1 MITLTLVEQRVRQ
14 HLIECA
20 RNPKNPNDPKSAC
33 ITYGGLASA
42 VDPDHEMWKPP
53 RYHGIGT
60 ALGHVSVYESQ
71 HHRPLLSA
79 LVVLAGINHP
89 GDGFA
94 DDLGRKTLHL
104 EIPEG
109 GERAFWLDQV
119 QQVVAFWSA
128 PDLIMMLDGMHDDV
142 MAELSKAKRLIRQLS
157 QGQASI

>member
-1 MITLTLVEQRVRQ
+1 MIRLTPVEQRVRE
-14 HLIECA
+14 HLIGRA
-20 RNPKNPNDPKSAC
+20 RSPEDPDDPRSAC
-33 ITYGGLASA
+33 VTYGGLAA
-42 VDPDHEMWKPP
+42 MVDPDHELWKPP

-94 DDLGRKTLHL
+94 DDLGRKTLGL

-109 GERAFWLDQV
+109 GERAFWQDQV
-119 QQVVAFWSA
+119 QQVVAFWSG
-128 PDLIMMLDGMHDDV
+128 PDLVAMLDGMHDEV
-142 MAELSKAKRLIRQLS
+142 MAELSKIKRLIRQLS
-157 QGQASI
+157 QGQTGS